1 MVRSRSLRELNGNLF
16 STARRCCRRHCS
28 LWHVS
33 NGRAILQAMN
43 ATPHADDLQR
53 HFPHGRELAAIAAFW
68 TVFAALNMTNS
79 LFPPFGD
86 PQPLTMR
93 IFLAGA
99 FESLLWMLATSPIFW
114 MTSRFGATEMS
125 RARRA
130 MLYLVVGIFLALSI
144 DLAIEAFR
152 TYVLPPPPFR
162 NGFPPRGRSVWAFAR
177 GRFLNEYVVFFG
189 VLAAGVAR
197 DYFFRYQRRLAEEV
211 SLRAQ
216 LAEARFTV
224 LQNQLNPHFL
234 FNTLNAVATLVERD
248 PKGVRRI
255 ISRLSELL
263 RATLEPSP
271 DPEVTLSKEIGFTQ
285 RYLEILEI
293 RFQGRLTTVVDAP
306 PELNSALVPRL
317 LLQPLVENAMKHAVG
332 LTSEP
337 SSIVV
342 KVRRDGYDLVLT
354 VEDTGAGAAAMRVTG
369 EQIVST
375 GIGLQN
381 TRARLE
387 ELYGDEHQFTLAP
400 NDAGGTTV
408 TIRLPYHEAVK
419 GNATP
424 TRQRTA
430 STAAD

>member
-1 MVRSRSLRELNGNLF
+1 
-16 STARRCCRRHCS
+16 
-28 LWHVS
+28 
-33 NGRAILQAMN
+33 MN
-43 ATPHADDLQR
+43 ATLHTDDLQR
-53 HFPHGRELAAIAAFW
+53 HFPRGRELAAIVAFW

-93 IFLAGA
+93 IFMASA
-99 FESLLWMLATSPIFW
+99 FESLLWMLATPPIFW
-114 MTSRFGATEMS
+114 LTSRFGATEMS

-130 MLYLVVGIFLALSI
+130 LLYLAVGIVLALSV

-152 TYVLPPPPFR
+152 TYVFPPPFR
-162 NGFPPRGRSVWAFAR
+162 NGFPPRNRSVWAFAR
-177 GRFLNEYVVFFG
+177 GRFLNEYMVFFA

-271 DPEVTLSKEIGFTQ
+271 DPEVTLAKEIGFTQ

-306 PELNSALVPRL
+306 AELNSALVPRL

-337 SSIVV
+337 SSIIV

-354 VEDTGAGAAAMRVTG
+354 VQDTGAGAAAMRVTG
-369 EQIVST
+369 EQMVST

-387 ELYGDEHQFTLAP
+387 ELYGDEHQFVLAP

-408 TIRLPYHEAVK
+408 TIRIPYHEAVK
-419 GNATP
+419 VTATP

-430 STAAD
+430 STAAN

>member
-1 MVRSRSLRELNGNLF
+1 M
-16 STARRCCRRHCS
+16 TAVH
-28 LWHVS
+28 L
-33 NGRAILQAMN
+33 
-43 ATPHADDLQR
+43 TDDPQR
-53 HFPHGRELAAIAAFW
+53 HFPHGRELAAIVGFW
-68 TVFAALNMTNS
+68 LVFAALNMTNS

-86 PQPLTMR
+86 PQPLTTR

-99 FESLLWMLATSPIFW
+99 FESLLWMLATPPIFW
-114 MTSRFGATEMS
+114 LTSKFGATEMT

-130 MLYLVVGIFLALSI
+130 ILFLLVGLVLAVSI
-144 DLAIEAFR
+144 DIAIEAFR
-152 TYVLPPPPFR
+152 THVLRPPPFR
-162 NGFPPRGRSVWAFAR
+162 NGFPPRDRPVWAFAR
-177 GRFLNEYVVFFG
+177 GRILNEYMVFLA

-234 FNTLNAVATLVERD
+234 FNTLNAVATLVDRD
-248 PKGVRRI
+248 PRGVRRI

-271 DPEVTLSKEIGFTQ
+271 DPEVPLSKELGFTQ

-293 RFQGRLTTVVDAP
+293 RFQGRLTTVVDTP

-354 VEDTGAGAAAMRVTG
+354 VDDTGAGAVATRVTG
-369 EQIVST
+369 EEMIST
-375 GIGLQN
+375 GIGLKN
-381 TRARLE
+381 TRARLD
-387 ELYGDEHQFTLAP
+387 ELYGDEHQFTLAA
-400 NDAGGTTV
+400 NDTGGTTV
-408 TIRLPYHEAVK
+408 TIRIPFHEAVK
-419 GNATP
+419 TNVTP
-424 TRQRTA
+424 RHSVA
-430 STAAD
+430 SSAAD